1 MANRRP
7 LLEQQQIHRGG
18 ILAADG
24 TVIARSTGVGK
35 GNNKI
40 FVRHYPQ
47 GSLFGNPIGYSFVDR
62 GRVGFELS
70 HNDELVGNKTEFLSI
85 LDELQG
91 HSQVGDRVQSSLD
104 PAAQRAAVEGLAGRR
119 GSVVAMIPSTGE
131 VKAMVSIPEYDPNVV
146 QNANAFK
153 RLNTED
159 SAPLFNRATQAGYP
173 PGSTMKVVT
182 ATAALDSGQFT
193 TSSVLSGRSP
203 QVIDGVPLSN
213 DGGEQFGDIDMTTAL
228 TNSVNTYWAQVGEK
242 LGKQTMFK
250 YMDRYGFDAKPRLD
264 YPAFQL
270 APSGVYSGNRLLGP
284 SDAIDIGRVAIGQE
298 RLRVT
303 PLQMAEVAAAVA
315 NKGELMEPRLWSK
328 VIDPDGRVTNL
339 DPAHQ
344 SRVMS
349 DGDRLRAQHDDA
361 ERGPGRNRDRCGGL
375 GHRRG
380 RQDRHRGDLH
390 GDQRRL
396 VHRLRPGERPADRDR
411 LHRGAHQR
419 LRRADLRADLQ
430 VGRRGDPAWELRW
443 LVPTRAPWST
453 SAIGSS
459 ARSGRAGW
467 PTSGWRRTPSWIA
480 TWRLRSSTTAS
491 RRTRSS
497 SSASSAKLRRRPAS
511 STRTWSAS
519 STAGFSTTPTSSRWS
534 TSTDRRSR
542 IWSGAGWGRR
552 TRSTS
557 RARS

>member
-1 MANRRP
+1 MNRQIVKLFGLILVLYALLFGFTSYWSVFDSSSLKANVANRRP
-7 LLEQQQIHRGG
+7 LLEEQTIHRGD
-18 ILAADG
+18 ILADDG
-24 TVIARSTGVGK
+24 SVIARSTGVGK

-91 HSQVGDRVQSSLD
+91 HAQVGDRVQSSLD

-131 VKAMVSIPEYDPNVV
+131 VKAMVSIPEYDPNAV

-203 QVIDGVPLSN
+203 QVIDGVPLAN

-270 APSGVYSGNRLLGP
+270 AASGVYSGNRLLGP

-303 PLQMAEVAAAVA
+303 PLQMAE
-315 NKGELMEPRLWSK
+315 
-328 VIDPDGRVTNL
+328 GRC
-339 DPAHQ
+339 
-344 SRVMS
+344 RVRS
-349 DGDRLRAQHDDA
+349 GQGA
-361 ERGPGRNRDRCGGL
+361 GCRNR
-375 GHRRG
+375 HRS
-380 RQDRHRGDLH
+380 
-390 GDQRRL
+390 
-396 VHRLRPGERPADRDR
+396 P
-411 LHRGAHQR
+411 
-419 LRRADLRADLQ
+419 RA
-430 VGRRGDPAWELRW
+430 GRRGSRGGAW
-443 LVPTRAPWST
+443 
-453 SAIGSS
+453 
-459 ARSGRAGW
+459 
-467 PTSGWRRTPSWIA
+467 
-480 TWRLRSSTTAS
+480 
-491 RRTRSS
+491 RRTRSG
-497 SSASSAKLRRRPAS
+497 PC
-511 STRTWSAS
+511 T
-519 STAGFSTTPTSSRWS
+519 
-534 TSTDRRSR
+534 
-542 IWSGAGWGRR
+542 
-552 TRSTS
+552 
-557 RARS
+557 